1 MTVVITLMASDNAK
15 NRRRMRRASERQQEL
30 DKEREERRAYYL
42 SNKGCVNAAKAVKAV
57 AISGPAISRQSRAN
71 PDASSPRKTNSDRC
85 IRLTCRARQK
95 VKLGEKPLIKY

>member
-15 NRRRMRRASERQQEL
+15 NRRRMRRESEREQEL

-42 SNKGCVNAAKAVKAV
+42 SNKGCVKAAKAVKAV
-57 AISGPAISRQSRAN
+57 AISGPVIPRKNRAN
-71 PDASSPRKTNSDRC
+71 PEPSSSRKTNSTRN

-95 VKLGEKPLIKY
+95 VKLGEKPLIKF